1 MQGHIVTTLH
11 CIIVLSYVSP
21 HQIRRFSVVQSSKL
35 FKLTIWPLVNFF
47 KNTWSIL
54 VMSDEV
60 PTETYCLRFLLPCPL
75 FLPFAPCGAI
85 DSELEVARCSIRAR
99 SNAVNIYTKLE
110 L

>member
-1 MQGHIVTTLH
+1 MQGHIVTSLH

-60 PTETYCLRFLLPCPL
+60 PTETYCLWFLLPCPL
-75 FLPFAPCGAI
+75 FLAFAP
-85 DSELEVARCSIRAR
+85 
-99 SNAVNIYTKLE
+99 
-110 L
+110 

>member
-35 FKLTIWPLVNFF
+35 IKLTIWPIVDFF

-54 VMSDEV
+54 VMRDEV
-60 PTETYCLRFLLPCPL
+60 PTKTYCLRFLLPCPL
-75 FLPFAPCGAI
+75 FLAFAPYEAI
-85 DSELEVARCSIRAR
+85 DNELEVARCSIRAR
-99 SNAVNIYTKLE
+99 NNAVNIYTKLE